1 MSNRGS
7 EPTVIIFLTKHSTSF
22 VVGKGQGW
30 RNLQRSPLVVLG
42 KNVCLLFILKG
53 KRLRGELVKSSLFHP
68 HAFNENTT
76 FIIVI
81 LWQWGNRLGIKGTCH
96 WTNGTPWTI
105 LSIFNIWG
113 RGVYMVWVSVI
124 WILGSLSEMYSCTK
138 LNLVSYLQP
147 AIIHCFMT
155 QFSQLLTF
163 KSLLSLFIPL
173 RHLLNLKYC
182 WSDLINM

>member
-81 LWQWGNRLGIKGTCH
+81 LWQWGNRLEIKGTCH

-113 RGVYMVWVSVI
+113 REVYMVWVSVI
-124 WILGSLSEMYSCTK
+124 WILGSLSEMHGYKTD
-138 LNLVSYLQP
+138 
-147 AIIHCFMT
+147 
-155 QFSQLLTF
+155 FSILPSTCYH
-163 KSLLSLFIPL
+163 SLFHDTIFPTVNL
-173 RHLLNLKYC
+173 RVTSITIHPPQT
-182 WSDLINM
+182 STQS